1 MDKLKETLMND
12 SLNRNFNEIKAK
24 NPDKTEKQ
32 ILELAVYKTVSEQ
45 RAIDAGLN
53 IEQTGFMGVPNS
65 SMDKKSVL
73 LESVSKSYIQIFIL
87 L

>member
-12 SLNRNFNEIKAK
+12 SLNRNFNELKAK

-45 RAIDAGLN
+45 RAIELH
-53 IEQTGFMGVPNS
+53 
-65 SMDKKSVL
+65 
-73 LESVSKSYIQIFIL
+73 
-87 L
+87 